1 MSDSQIQKDKQLL
14 QSQIASYNLEILSRK
29 GELLI
34 KGNEVDI
41 RQAVADLIPSFSTID
56 LDRLE
61 FHEDQTV
68 DLNLAKLL
76 QSEIKKIEH
85 NVQDK
90 IPYPYNVNIFSH
102 LYIMVNRILKA
113 RSCNQLLEDNNRTF
127 SIENDAIFQESKR
140 VIDSIEHF
148 INKEIPKS
156 EIDNLYRYLI
166 SSRFQ
171 NKKVVSETPQFSKK
185 VRLVTRRYFDEFT
198 SFDLSN
204 IQELSPI
211 FIDLANHI
219 NLLLRRLENKIRIK
233 NSMLS
238 DIKEN
243 YYTIFEELK
252 NISKIISQD
261 YGLSSIN
268 DDEIGFL
275 TLYFARFKEMQRQ
288 RVKVVIM
295 CTTGI
300 GTSELLKS
308 KIENNFSEIELLGV
322 TNYRQPDSLVD
333 DFPCIELLIST
344 IEYPETT
351 QYKTIVVNALFTEED
366 KNKLRSYIRDI
377 SYEK

>member
-1 MSDSQIQKDKQLL
+1 MKL
-14 QSQIASYNLEILSRK
+14 ILDRL
-29 GELLI
+29 LLI
-34 KGNEVDI
+34 
-41 RQAVADLIPSFSTID
+41 LSTID

-219 NLLLRRLENKIRIK
+219 NPLLRRLENKIRIK

-295 CTTGI
+295 FTTGI

-322 TNYRQPDSLVD
+322 TNYRKPDSLVD

-351 QYKTIVVNALFTEED
+351 QYKTIVVSALFTEED

>member
-1 MSDSQIQKDKQLL
+1 
-14 QSQIASYNLEILSRK
+14 
-29 GELLI
+29 
-34 KGNEVDI
+34 
-41 RQAVADLIPSFSTID
+41 
-56 LDRLE
+56 
-61 FHEDQTV
+61 
-68 DLNLAKLL
+68 
-76 QSEIKKIEH
+76 
-85 NVQDK
+85 
-90 IPYPYNVNIFSH
+90 
-102 LYIMVNRILKA
+102 
-113 RSCNQLLEDNNRTF
+113 
-127 SIENDAIFQESKR
+127 
-140 VIDSIEHF
+140 
-148 INKEIPKS
+148 
-156 EIDNLYRYLI
+156 
-166 SSRFQ
+166 
-171 NKKVVSETPQFSKK
+171 
-185 VRLVTRRYFDEFT
+185 
-198 SFDLSN
+198 
-204 IQELSPI
+204 
-211 FIDLANHI
+211 
-219 NLLLRRLENKIRIK
+219 
-233 NSMLS
+233 MLS